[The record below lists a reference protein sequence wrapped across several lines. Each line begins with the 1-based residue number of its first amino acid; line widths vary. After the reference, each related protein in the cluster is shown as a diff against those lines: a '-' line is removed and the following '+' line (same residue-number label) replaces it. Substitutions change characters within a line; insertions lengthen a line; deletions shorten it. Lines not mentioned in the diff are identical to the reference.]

1 MKIFLILL
9 KKPTTDVIK
18 TAPEKATQK
27 TAEATYDLFGDNVDD
42 EITNT
47 SKKFFRENLQNL

>member
-18 TAPEKATQK
+18 TALEKATQK
-27 TAEATYDLFGDNVDD
+27 TAEAICDLFGNNVDD

-47 SKKFFRENLQNL
+47 SKKSFK